1 MSPAL
6 AVFCREYQR
15 LGADNL
21 EVLRDIYAPNIH
33 FQDPSHQLAGID
45 TLVSYFENLFS
56 NVKHCQFEI
65 EQVMEQEGE
74 AFVRWQMRFAH
85 PKLNGGNTICV
96 PGVSQLR
103 FTEQIDSH
111 RDYFDLGAML
121 YEHIP
126 VMGALVKTI
135 KRRLSQ

>member
-6 AVFCREYQR
+6 EMFCRHYQC
-15 LGADNL
+15 LSADNL
-21 EVLRDIYAPNIH
+21 AVLSEIYAPEIH
-33 FQDPSHQLAGID
+33 FHDPSHQLTGID
-45 TLVSYFENLFS
+45 NLRCYFENLFS

-65 EQVMEQEGE
+65 AQVIEQEGE
-74 AFVRWQMRFAH
+74 AFVRWQMHFAH
-85 PKLNGGNTICV
+85 PKLNSGHPITV
-96 PGVSQLR
+96 PGLSQLR
-103 FTEQIDSH
+103 FSEQIDFH

-126 VMGALVKTI
+126 VMGALVKSL

>member
-6 AVFCREYQR
+6 ALFCREYQR
-15 LGADNL
+15 LSGDKL
-21 EVLRDIYAPNIH
+21 QVLRDIYAPHIH
-33 FQDPSHQLAGID
+33 FQDPSHQLHGIGD
-45 TLVSYFENLFS
+45 LVTYFEGLFS
-56 NVKHCQFEI
+56 QVKHCQFDI

-85 PKLNGGNTICV
+85 PRLNGGADICV
-96 PGVSQLR
+96 PGVSHLR
-103 FTEQIDSH
+103 FGAQIEFH

-121 YEHIP
+121 YEQVP
-126 VMGALVKTI
+126 VLGALVKTL

>member
-6 AVFCREYQR
+6 AVFCREYQS
-15 LGADNL
+15 LSGDNL
-21 EVLRDIYAPNIH
+21 AALREIYAPNIH
-33 FQDPSHQLAGID
+33 FQDPGHQLNGIAE
-45 TLVSYFENLFS
+45 LVSYFENLFS
-56 NVKHCQFEI
+56 NVKSCRFEI

-85 PKLNGGNTICV
+85 PKLNGGQTICV

-103 FTEQIDSH
+103 FSEQIDFH
-111 RDYFDLGAML
+111 RDYFDLGVML

-126 VMGALVKTI
+126 VMGTLVKTL

>member
-1 MSPAL
+1 MISAL
-6 AVFCREYQR
+6 TVFCREYQR
-15 LGADNL
+15 LSADNL
-21 EVLRDIYAPNIH
+21 SVLRDIYAPDIH
-33 FQDPSHQLAGID
+33 FQDPSHELVGID
-45 TLVSYFENLFS
+45 ELVRYFENLFS

-85 PKLNGGNTICV
+85 PKLNGGSEICV
-96 PGVSQLR
+96 PGLSHLR
-103 FTEQIDSH
+103 FSEQIDFH

-126 VMGALVKTI
+126 VMGALVKTL

>member
-1 MSPAL
+1 MRPAL

-15 LGADNL
+15 LSADNL
-21 EVLRDIYAPNIH
+21 SVLREIYALH
-33 FQDPSHQLAGID
+33 VQFQDPSHALAGID
-45 TLVSYFENLFS
+45 DLVRYFENLFS
-56 NVKHCQFEI
+56 NVTSCQFEI

-85 PKLNGGNTICV
+85 PKLNGGAEICV

-103 FTEQIDSH
+103 FSEQIDFH

-126 VMGALVKTI
+126 LMGALVKTI